1 MDVRAVLSRAARV
14 ALISAAFTTLMQ
26 AESYWS
32 RAGASASLGQR
43 LGFLAALPLLQW
55 QSVLAALVLGAL
67 LASLSRSTSGRAVAI
82 AMFAVV
88 HVLIAFDQ
96 TAFRL
101 FGEHMALA
109 QTEGGWRDLSSTL
122 PALFGSAFTAGGGVL
137 VANLALAALCTWWI
151 ARVLGAEIRA
161 EWPARR
167 WAAGGAIYAVA
178 AIPAMLLIDAHHLDV
193 FPLRGLFS
201 AEVASMPTTRGGVVS
216 RAELDR
222 LRDSTWRDDSAAPA
236 AEAAADHI
244 RAADRKPNVV
254 LIVLES
260 VGSEQLLPSGA
271 FAPAVTPQLA
281 SRASE
286 AIVMPDLYSF
296 YPATTRAHV
305 PLMTG
310 GRTITWG
317 SVNDEILHPLRAPT
331 FVSALRDAGYRTGLF
346 AAPDL
351 RFGSLADFYR
361 TMPWD
366 TVVYYLDGK
375 SPLGKKDEI
384 HSWGVNEDAVRPLA
398 AAWVDSVHRTGRP
411 FFLEFHTIATHY
423 PYGTWGGDV
432 GPARGDDDHSRY
444 LNSLHYTD
452 AALGRLFADLDHQG
466 LLRNTIIAITGD
478 HGEGFAEYHANNY
491 LHRNAIWEEN
501 VRNFLVV
508 LTPGVHT
515 GITLHRL
522 GSHGDVMPTVLA
534 LAGVSAHEVEG
545 QNLLSPWYAPRIAYF
560 YKDVSPAQTGLRDGR
575 WKFIARRD
583 GSAAQLYDLATD
595 STEQHDVA
603 RAHPA
608 RVAEY
613 RELAAAWYVQA
624 NDDYTS
630 RIAGWDTTGRYRITR
645 RNIADMAPPQLR
657 VGRFTGEPGEGF
669 LATPVVAPNDRIYV
683 VNRWGFLPGD
693 VPVRIVIV
701 SPSHRVYD
709 AEETIMSDWDTS
721 WYHPPLDRAKDTGRW
736 DVSVWRGRTRL
747 AHTSFVVSTKHL
759 AALRG
764 R

>member
-1 MDVRAVLSRAARV
+1 MDVRALLSRAARV
-14 ALISAAFTTLMQ
+14 ALVSAAFTTLMQ

-32 RAGASASLGQR
+32 RAGANASFAHR
-43 LGFLAALPLLQW
+43 VGFLAALPLLQW
-55 QSVLAALVLGAL
+55 RSVVAAAVLGL
-67 LASLSRSTSGRAVAI
+67 VVASLSRSRSGRALAVA
-82 AMFAVV
+82 AFALV
-88 HVLIAFDQ
+88 HALIAFDQ

-109 QTEGGWRDLSSTL
+109 QTEGGWRELSSSL
-122 PALFGSAFTAGGGVL
+122 PALFGSAFTAGGGML
-137 VANLALAALCTWWI
+137 VANLALAAACTWWV
-151 ARVLGAEIRA
+151 ARVLGGELRA

-167 WAAGGAIYAVA
+167 WLAGSALYTVA
-178 AIPAMLLIDAHHLDV
+178 AIPAVLLINAHHLDE
-193 FPLRGLFS
+193 FPLHALFRGD
-201 AEVASMPTTRGGVVS
+201 VVSMPTTTGGIVP
-216 RAELDR
+216 RAALER
-222 LRDSTWRDDSAAPA
+222 LRDSTWRDDPAAPA
-236 AEAAADHI
+236 AEAAADHV
-244 RAADRKPNVV
+244 RAAEHRPNVL

-260 VGSEQLLPSGA
+260 VGSEQLLPGGA
-271 FAPAVTPQLA
+271 FASAVTPHLA
-281 SRASE
+281 SRASD
-286 AIVMPDLYSF
+286 AIVLPDLYSF

-331 FVSALRDAGYRTGLF
+331 FVSAMRDAGYRTGLF

-366 TVVYYLDGK
+366 TIVYYLDGK
-375 SPLGKKDEI
+375 SPLTKDEEI

-398 AAWVDSVHRTGRP
+398 VSWVDSVHRTGRP

-423 PYGTWGGDV
+423 PYGTWGGDA

-452 AALGRLFADLDHQG
+452 AALDRLFADLDRRG
-466 LLRNTIIAITGD
+466 LLRNTIVAITGD

-515 GITLHRL
+515 GITLRRL
-522 GSHGDVMPTVLA
+522 GTHGDVMPTVLA
-534 LAGVSAHEVEG
+534 LAGLRTPEVPG
-545 QNLLSPWYAPRIAYF
+545 QDLLSPWYAPRIAYF

-583 GSAAQLYDLATD
+583 GSGAQLYDLATD
-595 STEQHDVA
+595 STEQHNVA
-603 RAHPA
+603 SSHPT

-657 VGRFTGEPGEGF
+657 VGHFTGQPGEGF
-669 LATPVVAPNDRIYV
+669 VATPVVAPNDRIYV

-709 AEETIMSDWDTS
+709 TEETIMSDWDTS
-721 WYHPPLDRAKDTGRW
+721 WYHPPLDRAKEPGRW
-736 DVSVWRGRTRL
+736 SVSVWRGGTRL
-747 AHTSFVVSTKHL
+747 ASTSFVVSTKHL
-759 AALRG
+759 ASLRT